1 MVLSK
6 GLVAVTG
13 AGGYIGSWCVK
24 DLVDNGYQARGTV
37 RSLKQTEKVQHLKD
51 MDAAVELFEADLLVE
66 GSFDEC
72 FTGCSAVFHVASPFV
87 FTSEDPQKKLID
99 PAVKG
104 TLNVLESCKRVG
116 VKRVVLTS
124 SVAAVVE
131 QDLATNP
138 DKYKD
143 RVWTEKDWNTTCTI
157 ENAPYFLSKVLA
169 EKAAWE
175 FCEKN
180 AIVLTTICPN
190 FVMGPPL
197 STRRDSTSVNMVQ
210 QLLNGAYIEE
220 GLPNWAYG
228 LVHVRTVAESHTLAL
243 ENKGAE
249 NERILVAGRVARTC
263 LDMINW
269 LQNKGAENERILV
282 AGRVART
289 CLDMI
294 NWLRLDQRFADRKMA
309 SRFAEPVNTNP
320 IYDNSKAVKILG
332 LRFRPAAIGV
342 LTTGIFLYENGMI
355 DLPVEDEDDAKLSIE

>member
-37 RSLKQTEKVQHLKD
+37 RSLNKPEKVKHLKE
-51 MDAAVELFEADLLVE
+51 MNAPVELFEADLLVE
-66 GSFDEC
+66 GSFDAC
-72 FTGCSAVFHVASPFV
+72 FAGCSAVFHVASPFM
-87 FTSEDPQKKLID
+87 FTSDDPQKNLID

-104 TLNVLESCKRVG
+104 TLNVLESCKRAG

-124 SVAAVVE
+124 SCAAVVE
-131 QDLATNP
+131 QDSATNP
-138 DKYKD
+138 EKYKGK
-143 RVWTEKDWNTTCTI
+143 VWTEKDWNTTCTI

-169 EKAAWE
+169 ERAAWE

-180 AIVLTTICPN
+180 DIVLTTICPN

-197 STRRDSTSVNMVQ
+197 STRGDSTSVNMVQ
-210 QLLNGAYIEE
+210 QLLNGAFIEE

-249 NERILVAGRVARTC
+249 NERILVAGR
-263 LDMINW
+263 IS
-269 LQNKGAENERILV
+269 
-282 AGRVART
+282 RT

-294 NWLRLDQRFADRKMA
+294 NWLRLDQQFADRKMA
-309 SRFAEPVNTNP
+309 SRFAEPVISNP
-320 IYDNSKAVKILG
+320 IYDNSKAIKILS

-342 LTTGIFLYENGMI
+342 MKTGMFLYKNGMI
-355 DLPVEDEDDAKLSIE
+355 DLHAKDEDDAKLSIE